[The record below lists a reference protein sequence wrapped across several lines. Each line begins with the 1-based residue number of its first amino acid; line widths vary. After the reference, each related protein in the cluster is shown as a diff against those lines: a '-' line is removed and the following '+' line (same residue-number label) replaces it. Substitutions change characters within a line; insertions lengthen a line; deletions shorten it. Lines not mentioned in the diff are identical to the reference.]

1 MVHLLHKTQPET
13 PKKKKYNKE
22 EMPSKVIN
30 IIRTT
35 QRNNIELTAI
45 ADYKA
50 NVLLSLNAFI
60 LTCIVPYVFSS
71 IELILENKL
80 YYPLLCAA
88 ITCFLTI
95 VQAAEVLKPSDF
107 DKNRGQSKRGLKPS
121 PFFFGNFYK
130 MEADEYYDYL
140 SAGMANDNLVKQ
152 HLAQDLY
159 YVGRRLG
166 QKMSK
171 IRLAFNI
178 FLFGIFSTLIATAV
192 VLSMN

>member
-1 MVHLLHKTQPET
+1 MVHLLDQAPVKT
-13 PKKKKYNKE
+13 PKKKK
-22 EMPSKVIN
+22 EMSSKIIN

-35 QRNNIELTAI
+35 QRNNIELTSI

-60 LTCIVPYVFSS
+60 LTCIVPYVFSNMDV
-71 IELILENKL
+71 IVENRL

-88 ITCFLTI
+88 ITSFLTI

-107 DKNRGQSKRGLKPS
+107 DKNRGVSERGLKPS

-130 MEADEYYDYL
+130 MEAEQYYDYL
-140 SAGMANDNLVKQ
+140 DEGLAEDNLVRQ

-159 YVGRRLG
+159 YVGKRLG
-166 QKMSK
+166 KKMSM

-178 FLFGIFSTLIATAV
+178 FLIGIFTTLSCTAI
-192 VLSMN
+192 VLALH